1 MRGVHWCNK
10 KIETIIEVLI
20 IHSTHFPSKRT
31 YVDGPRAR
39 GGGEIENSKS
49 LVWHVHTQRTRR
61 MARTAK
67 SLHGRPAHAGV
78 QRYERLSE
86 RATTPS
92 FAPPSRPLS
101 LCTSHCPC
109 HTGLDA
115 VQCDAVWRR
124 GSGLGSSRSGWRR
137 PRRTADMVMV
147 VAPSA
152 DQMNACVSK
161 GHTQAVST

>member
-1 MRGVHWCNK
+1 MRYDRNILHDERSALVQL
-10 KIETIIEVLI
+10 KIETNIEVLI

-78 QRYERLSE
+78 
-86 RATTPS
+86 
-92 FAPPSRPLS
+92 
-101 LCTSHCPC
+101 
-109 HTGLDA
+109 
-115 VQCDAVWRR
+115 
-124 GSGLGSSRSGWRR
+124 
-137 PRRTADMVMV
+137 
-147 VAPSA
+147 
-152 DQMNACVSK
+152 
-161 GHTQAVST
+161 